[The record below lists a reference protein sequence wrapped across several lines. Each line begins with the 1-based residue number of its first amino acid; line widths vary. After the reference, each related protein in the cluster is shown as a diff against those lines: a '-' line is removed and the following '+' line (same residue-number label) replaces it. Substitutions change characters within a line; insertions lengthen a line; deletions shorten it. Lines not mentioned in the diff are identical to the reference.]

1 MGSTLDLDRWASGA
15 SLACG
20 RPAVEEDLLEAT
32 TEVVEEA
39 DGAGLTKEDI
49 VLEAKLEI
57 R

>member
-32 TEVVEEA
+32 TVVEEA